1 MIEKAYAKINLGLN
15 VIGKRKDGYHELDMV
30 MVPVNIYDLVEV
42 EMADET
48 SFSCRYDV
56 PWDETNIIY
65 RTLDLLKK
73 ELGLNPK
80 VRINIT
86 NNIPIQAGLGGSSS
100 DAAAVLR
107 CLNELLYLR
116 LDKPS
121 LAYLASRI
129 GADVP
134 FFVYQEPARVQG
146 YGNIVN
152 HVDLPDNYDA
162 VLIKPDQ
169 GISTREAYGQLNLR
183 TCDHPDM
190 DMLMVAL
197 QKNENIR
204 LGNSLEEPAFRLCP
218 LIKDVKYECM
228 ALGYDKVLMSGSGST
243 VFVLVEKDRDSSE
256 LEKIMKKKFKFVER
270 TEIITQQGIIGL

>member
-30 MVPVNIYDLVEV
+30 MVPIDIYDTVEV
-42 EMADET
+42 EPAETT
-48 SFSCRYDV
+48 SFECAYDV
-56 PWDETNIIY
+56 PWDERNIIY
-65 RTLDLLKK
+65 RVLELIRK
-73 ELGLNPK
+73 ELGVNAK
-80 VRINIT
+80 VKIRIT
-86 NNIPIQAGLGGSSS
+86 NRIPIQAGLGGSSS

-121 LAYLASRI
+121 LAYLGSRI

-134 FFVYQEPARVQG
+134 FFIYQKPARVQG
-146 YGNIVN
+146 FGNVLN
-152 HVDLPDNYDA
+152 HIDLPDNYDA

-169 GISTREAYGQLNLR
+169 GISTKVAYDSLNLKV
-183 TCDHPDM
+183 CDHPDM
-190 DMLMVAL
+190 DKLMIAL
-197 QKNENIR
+197 QKNENIK

-228 ALGYDKVLMSGSGST
+228 ALGYDKVVMSGSGST
-243 VFVLVEKDRDSSE
+243 VIVLVEKDRDTSE
-256 LEKIMKKKFKFVER
+256 LEKIMKNKFRFVER
-270 TEIITQQGIIGL
+270 TKIITE